1 MKTETCR
8 LYSIVFCI
16 FLPNFIKMLH
26 RKSQFQML
34 FIQSILGLLGIDLTL
49 NVLIDGC
56 EKVALGSC
64 LWLVNIYDI
73 NNIIHNVIVTF
84 VVFVVF
90 FCLRTDRFQEH
101 RSNLHSCDCHSTETR
116 AADFTMQH
124 LSGLILT
131 LECGLCSCNN
141 FHAE

>member
-1 MKTETCR
+1 M
-8 LYSIVFCI
+8 
-16 FLPNFIKMLH
+16 PH

-73 NNIIHNVIVTF
+73 KVK
-84 VVFVVF
+84 
-90 FCLRTDRFQEH
+90 
-101 RSNLHSCDCHSTETR
+101 
-116 AADFTMQH
+116 
-124 LSGLILT
+124 
-131 LECGLCSCNN
+131 
-141 FHAE
+141 